1 MQSFKARHNI
11 KQLLISG
18 ESGDVNEETVQA
30 LIQGYSLENVWNEDE
45 TACFFRALP
54 DKTLAEAERQCKGGK
69 KAKNQLTLAFFVN
82 AAGEKEL
89 PIVIGKA
96 ASPRCFKGMKNKKP
110 YYHNKKAWMDS
121 TIMIDILSNFNK
133 KLAQQQ
139 QNILLF
145 LDNVSSHTP
154 ELSEMFSHINVI
166 FLPKNTTSR
175 LQPLDAGIIKN
186 FKVHYRKKLIT
197 HALAQ
202 IGSTSATATEIAK
215 QVDVLHA
222 IRWIKQAWD
231 QVEVSTIQHCFNH
244 CGFSYISVPTGD
256 PFADLDKDES
266 LKQMVKQLDTEM
278 SATE

>member
-1 MQSFKARHNI
+1 
-11 KQLLISG
+11 
-18 ESGDVNEETVQA
+18 
-30 LIQGYSLENVWNEDE
+30 
-45 TACFFRALP
+45 
-54 DKTLAEAERQCKGGK
+54 
-69 KAKNQLTLAFFVN
+69 
-82 AAGEKEL
+82 
-89 PIVIGKA
+89 
-96 ASPRCFKGMKNKKP
+96 MKNKKP
-110 YYHNKKAWMDS
+110 YYHNKKAWVDS

-154 ELSEMFSHINVI
+154 ELSEMFSHIKVI

-175 LQPLDAGIIKN
+175 LQLLDAGIIKN
-186 FKVHYRKKLIT
+186 FKVHDRKKLIT

-202 IGSTSATATEIAK
+202 IGSTSGTEIAK

-256 PFADLDKDES
+256 PFADLNKDES
-266 LKQMVKQLDTEM
+266 LKQIVKPLDTEM
-278 SATE
+278 SAEIPTSATFEDDDNWREELHNMVISSIDDEESEQEGSVDEEIPALSISSFDEAIKVASDLLLFLTYEGQENISEQLFTVLQLMEHAKLNRAQQTSIM